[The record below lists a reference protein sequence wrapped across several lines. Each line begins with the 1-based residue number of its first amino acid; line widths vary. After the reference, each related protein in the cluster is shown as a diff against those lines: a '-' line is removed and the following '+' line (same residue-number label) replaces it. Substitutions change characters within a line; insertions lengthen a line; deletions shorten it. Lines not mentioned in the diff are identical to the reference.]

1 MPERAFKLFIPF
13 LLLILC
19 ACEGPDTPESPPAQ
33 AAGSESASQSAPE
46 PDAVADKRA
55 ACELSVGWDP
65 WEPYHSMGMDGTV
78 QGMDID
84 LISALGDEVGCELAY
99 VQGNWASLLKLI
111 RLGELDVL
119 LGATRT
125 EAREDFAR
133 FTMPYRDEVFGLY
146 VRPGQAEAWPADT
159 LRELLANGFRLG
171 VTQGYIYGDPIGEL
185 QMDPEFS
192 NQFFEATVGEQH
204 FARLM
209 DHTIDGFLE
218 DPFVVAAITR
228 RRGWEHRVEAHPLSF
243 STGPVR
249 MMFSRASVPEET
261 VSDFDE
267 ALVAFRASGGLQE
280 LRERYLGTD

>member
-1 MPERAFKLFIPF
+1 MRLR
-13 LLLILC
+13 
-19 ACEGPDTPESPPAQ
+19 GTPEPASPPDS
-33 AAGSESASQSAPE
+33 AGSEAAPAGE
-46 PDAVADKRA
+46 DAGQAAADA
-55 ACELSVGWDP
+55 PACELSVGWDP
-65 WEPYHSMGMDGTV
+65 WEPYHSMGMDGKV

-84 LISALGDEVGCELAY
+84 LISALADETGCDLEF

-125 EAREDFAR
+125 EAREEFAR

-159 LRELLANGFRLG
+159 LRGLLADGFRLG

-192 NQFFEATVGEQH
+192 DQFFEATVGEQH

-228 RRGWEHRVEAHPLSF
+228 RRGWEHRVEAHPLTF
-243 STGPVR
+243 STSPVR
-249 MMFSRASVPEET
+249 MMFSRESVPEET
-261 VSDFDE
+261 VTSFGQ
-267 ALVAFRASGGLQE
+267 ALKNYRESGGLRE
-280 LRERYLGTD
+280 LRQRYLGGE